1 MIFVFR
7 FLVVFTIL
15 SSIEFYFRTLI
26 LKSTSRRLG
35 PLHNWSNIFLVIGF
49 IITVNYVKV

>member
-49 IITVNYVKV
+49 IITVNYAKV